1 MLRHSHEPQSGNECD
16 AVSGVSRRRLLIGG
30 SAAVAGAVL
39 AACGGSRGRPATQSP
54 QQPLGSPAARAP
66 VTIEYFAGLNER
78 QLGNYQTLLV
88 DAFERARPPLKL
100 AVIAQGGTEKLLAL
114 MSAGTPPDVSSSAKP
129 KEYLT
134 KQVHDITRYV
144 QRDKYDTLVFPKET
158 FESTCTWR
166 GRIINLPNEYGGT
179 WPVMPYNRD
188 LFRRAGVPEPPAKW
202 GDPAWNADSYLQAMQ
217 KLTRVDADG
226 RPASFGMN
234 QPNMRMTVV
243 FWPWL
248 WRTAWIT
255 DDLAIVT
262 CDSAP
267 MIEAY
272 EYLTS
277 LSARRRVMAT
287 DSMLR
292 ESFGD
297 PNAEKAFLKGQLAMF
312 SSAGANRIITVGQAV
327 REQSLPISYAP
338 LPIFKTVRAAQHL
351 NGNGIVVGAGHPEEA
366 FTFLKWS
373 ADTPN
378 WGISRGNPPPR
389 IEHFD
394 LWVKEVYGAVAA
406 EIRIDVYRQS
416 LQHSAKRD
424 PIENLPTFDQMQQ
437 GLITPAFN
445 RLWAGEASVAA
456 TLKELKAPL
465 QAFVPKEL
473 PN

>member
-1 MLRHSHEPQSGNECD
+1 MRVVPVTTAATKC
-16 AVSGVSRRRLLIGG
+16 VSRRTLLLGAATG
-30 SAAVAGAVL
+30 AAVTVS
-39 AACGGSRGRPATQSP
+39 ACNAPST
-54 QQPLGSPAARAP
+54 SPAGQPTAGP
-66 VTIEYFAGLNER
+66 SVTIEYFAGLNER

-88 DAFERARPPLKL
+88 DAFEKAHPPLKL
-100 AVIAQGGTEKLLAL
+100 SVIPTGGTEKLLAL
-114 MSAGTPPDVSSSAKP
+114 MSGGTPPDVSSSAKP

-134 KQVHDITRYV
+134 KQVQDITRYV
-144 QRDKYDTLVFPKET
+144 QRDNKVNTAAFPKET

-166 GRIINLPNEYGGT
+166 GKIVNLPNEYGGT

-217 KLTRVDADG
+217 KLTRADADG
-226 RPASFGMN
+226 KPATFGMN

-255 DDLAIVT
+255 DDLKTIT
-262 CDSAP
+262 SDAP
-267 MIEAY
+267 AMIEAF
-272 EYLTS
+272 EYLTG
-277 LSARRRVMAT
+277 LAGRRRVMVSDAA
-287 DSMLR
+287 LR
-292 ESFGD
+292 ESFGAA
-297 PNAEKAFLKGQLAMF
+297 NAEQAFLKGQLAMF

-327 REQSLPISYAP
+327 REQGLPVSYAP
-338 LPIFKTVRAAQHL
+338 LPTFKTFRAAQHL
-351 NGNGIVVGAGHPEEA
+351 NGNGIVVGARHPDQA

-394 LWVKEVYGAVAA
+394 AWAKEVYGGV
-406 EIRIDVYRQS
+406 EPQIRIEVYRDS

-424 PIENLPTFDQMQQ
+424 PIENLPTFDQMQTEV
-437 GLITPAFN
+437 LTPAFN
-445 RLWAGEASVAA
+445 RLYAGQAEVAA
-456 TLKELKAPL
+456 TLREIKPRL
-465 QAFVPKEL
+465 QALVPQDL
-473 PN
+473 A